1 LLIRKDSGQLAK
13 KKIDANSGGK
23 GASSSSGQGAS
34 KDVQVR
40 PGTIMMVLNSINYYF
55 IRVQYSFWYRIT
67 RTIISI
73 FIVNIEQQI
82 RLRTTKK

>member
-34 KDVQVR
+34 KDVGVR
-40 PGTIMMVLNSINYYF
+40 PGTILLLVLGELLYLY
-55 IRVQYSFWYRIT
+55 
-67 RTIISI
+67 
-73 FIVNIEQQI
+73 
-82 RLRTTKK
+82 LL